1 MALAALLASGASAG
15 CSRAGAT
22 TPPEELAGTITW
34 SLTRAVED
42 PITREATESTTT
54 TVTMDVILRVSRSRA
69 GVTLFQAR
77 EGTWT
82 AAGTGAA
89 KEQAGACIIDRDTSV
104 DLRGTFAANNVVTM
118 IHTDSAGRGLLNFSL
133 SKGDGS
139 VTARTRYCDGSEVA
153 QNRTYFWAISDAA
166 VDVVAH
172 RAKDGA
178 LEFLVAKE
186 QVAPCGANATCTRT
200 ASGVLWPLRQSS

>member
-1 MALAALLASGASAG
+1 VALAAILASGASAG
-15 CSRAGAT
+15 CSLAGAT

-34 SLTRAVED
+34 ALTRAVED
-42 PITREATESTTT
+42 PVNGPMESTTT

-77 EGTWT
+77 EGNWT
-82 AAGTGAA
+82 AQGTGAA
-89 KEQAGACIIDRDTSV
+89 KERAGACTIDRDTSV

-118 IHTDSAGRGLLNFSL
+118 IHTDTAGRGILNFSL

-139 VTARTRYCDGSEVA
+139 VTAKTRYCDGSEVS

-172 RAKDGA
+172 RAKNGS

-200 ASGVLWPLRQSS
+200 ASGVLRPVRQNS